1 MPGLQWVL
9 GARIQQAR
17 QKLGLTQRQL
27 AEQAGL
33 PAHQIVS
40 QIEKGKR
47 EVKAW
52 ELVRIAQ
59 VLYTDVNALLTAG
72 LAPTPTVLWRDDP
85 GKGAPT
91 REARFLQRCREYH
104 MLERLL
110 ELPPPPP
117 LPRFEVAPSQLTPQ
131 AADRLAVETQRTL
144 GLGSRPAASLVRVLE
159 AEYRVKIWYEPMDTV
174 GSAACVVGSIGYA
187 VLVNAG
193 HAPWRRNYSLA
204 HELFHLVTWHSVLPE
219 LRSADPERWSRVERA
234 AQVFAS
240 TLLLPADAVCAE
252 FDARVE
258 SGAVKYVDLVE
269 LARDFDV
276 STEALLWRLAHLG
289 RIEESEAQRVLGD
302 LQFKDL
308 DRGTMAERWCE
319 PLVPPERFVRLAFL
333 AYQKGKLSRS
343 RLAKLLGTSLIDLGQ
358 VLGEYGLQEA
368 EDYQAAAAVA

>member
-1 MPGLQWVL
+1 MPDLRREL

-17 QKLGLTQRQL
+17 KKLGLTQRQL

-33 PAHQIVS
+33 PTHQIVA

-52 ELVRIAQ
+52 ELARLAQ
-59 VLYTDVNALLTAG
+59 VLCQSVNEL
-72 LAPTPTVLWRDDP
+72 LAPVPPPAPAVLWRDDP
-85 GKGAPT
+85 GEDAPAL
-91 REARFLQRCREYH
+91 EARFLERCREYH

-110 ELPPPPP
+110 GFPPP
-117 LPRFEVAPSQLTPQ
+117 LQLPQFKVAPSQLTLQ
-131 AADRLAVETQRTL
+131 VADRLAVKTQRAL

-159 AEYRVKIWYEPMDTV
+159 TGYRVKIWYEPLERV
-174 GSAACVVGSIGYA
+174 CSAACVVGGIGYA
-187 VLVNAG
+187 VLINAR

-204 HELFHLVTWHSVLPE
+204 HELFHLVTWHSIPPE
-219 LRSADPERWSRVERA
+219 LRSADPERWSWVERA
-234 AQVFAS
+234 AQVFAA
-240 TLLLPADAVCAE
+240 TLLLPADTVCAE

-258 SGAVKYVDLVE
+258 GGVIKYVDLIE

-276 STEALLWRLAHLG
+276 STEALLWRLVHLG
-289 RIEESEAQRVLGD
+289 RLAESEAQRVLED
-302 LQFKDL
+302 PQFKDL

-358 VLGEYGLQEA
+358 VLGRYGLQEA
-368 EDYQAAAAVA
+368 EDYQAAAATT